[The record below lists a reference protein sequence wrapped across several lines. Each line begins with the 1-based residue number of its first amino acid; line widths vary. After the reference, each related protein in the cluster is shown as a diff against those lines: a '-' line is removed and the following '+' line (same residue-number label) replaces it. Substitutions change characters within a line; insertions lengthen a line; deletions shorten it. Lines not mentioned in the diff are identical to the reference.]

1 MDEQRILK
9 EVKYKAVRSGGPG
22 GQHVNKVSTKIM
34 LEFDLQAS
42 EAFDAD
48 EKELL
53 FMKLQKQ
60 LIKGRLIRISASASR
75 SQLTNKQE
83 ATARLISL
91 LEKAL
96 IRRKKRKPTKP
107 GKAAVKKRLENKK
120 RQSIKKILRS
130 KPGTTEN

>member
-53 FMKLQKQ
+53 FLKLQKQ
-60 LIKGRLIRISASASR
+60 LIKGHLIRISASASR